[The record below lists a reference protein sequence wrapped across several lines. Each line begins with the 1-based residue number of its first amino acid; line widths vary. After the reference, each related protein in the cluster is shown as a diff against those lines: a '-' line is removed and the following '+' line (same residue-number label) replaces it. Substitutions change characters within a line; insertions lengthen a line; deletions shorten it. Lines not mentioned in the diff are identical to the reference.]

1 MNTPEHKISQYNYH
15 LPEEKI
21 AQYPLPQRDTSKLLV
36 YQSGEIIDSAFQ
48 NCVDFLPENSLLIFN
63 NTRVIHARIVMHK
76 ATGAQIEIFCL
87 EPIAPAN
94 YEENFAAQ
102 GECEWQCIVGNAK
115 KWKDETLYI
124 DCELHNQPVRFS
136 ATKISANES
145 GFCIRF
151 SWNANISFSEILET
165 IGQIP
170 IPPYLNRNCEDS
182 DLQHYQT
189 TYAKHEGSVAA
200 PTAGLHF
207 TPAIFE
213 KLKKHSMHI
222 AEVTLHVGAGTFKP
236 VKTELYTEHAMHHEY
251 CIVPRLLIATLAGHK
266 GARIAVGTTSVRT
279 LESLYW
285 LGVKLC
291 ENPEGSA
298 NIDELEQWEAY
309 RLPQHIS
316 LHNSMTALLEY
327 CTHNNCNEL
336 RFFTQIMI
344 VPGYTFR
351 VVTGLFTN
359 FHQPQSTLL
368 LLISAFIGENWKA
381 LYEHALTHNYRFL
394 SYGDSSLLFNVI
406 PK

>member
-1 MNTPEHKISQYNYH
+1 MNTHEQQRISEFSYD
-15 LPEEKI
+15 LPDEKI
-21 AQYPLPQRDTSKLLV
+21 AKYPLLQRDMSKLLV
-36 YQSGEIIDSAFQ
+36 YKSDEIIDGKFQ

-63 NTRVIHARIVMHK
+63 NTRVIHARIVLHK

-94 YEENFAAQ
+94 YEENFASHN
-102 GECEWQCIVGNAK
+102 ECTWQCIVGNAK
-115 KWKDETLYI
+115 KWKDETLHI
-124 DCELHNQPVRFS
+124 NCIIRNRQIQFS
-136 ATKISANES
+136 ATKQSANET

-151 SWNANISFSEILET
+151 SWSGGVSFSEILEV

-170 IPPYLNRNCEDS
+170 IPPYLNRNSEES

-213 KLKKHSMHI
+213 KLENCSMQR

-236 VKTELYTEHAMHHEY
+236 VKTELYTDHAMHHEF
-251 CIVPRLLIATLAGHK
+251 CTVPRSLIETLAQHS

-291 ENPEGSA
+291 ENPKVS
-298 NIDELEQWEAY
+298 IDELTQWEAY
-309 RLPQHIS
+309 SLPQNIS
-316 LHNSMTALLEY
+316 LADSMSALLKY
-327 CTHNNCNEL
+327 CIQYNICEL
-336 RFFTQIMI
+336 RFYTQIMI
-344 VPGYTFR
+344 VPGYTLR
-351 VVTGLFTN
+351 VITGLFTN

-368 LLISAFIGENWKA
+368 LLISAFIGEKWKT
-381 LYEHALTHNYRFL
+381 LYEYALAHNYRFL
-394 SYGDSSLLFNVI
+394 SYGDSSLLM
-406 PK
+406 PRY